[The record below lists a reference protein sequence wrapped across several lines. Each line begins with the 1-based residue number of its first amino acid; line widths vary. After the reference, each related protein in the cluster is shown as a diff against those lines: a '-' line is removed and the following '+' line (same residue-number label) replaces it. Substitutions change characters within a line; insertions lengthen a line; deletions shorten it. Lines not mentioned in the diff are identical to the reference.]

1 MATVSEKHGAEH
13 WFEKLMRLKTLRNT
27 KSLMERLR
35 DGTALQDYISRR
47 WPLLAPVVF
56 IMLLISI
63 VCTTAIFVSTGK
75 VHSLLMLLAIV
86 VAPVILLGSAFVQLY
101 AFLHWIEG
109 RIMTRAL
116 RSRAKTGTRVRASW
130 SKRKLGID
138 LGPFPPVPWVLA
150 TVTLFFPLA
159 VLFTIAWKAVLAI
172 VIVAVLIPVAYA
184 VIDR

>member
-1 MATVSEKHGAEH
+1 MSTVSEKHGQEH
-13 WFEKLMRLKTLRNT
+13 WFEKLLRFKTPRNT
-27 KSLMERLR
+27 KSFMERLR

-47 WPLLAPVVF
+47 WALLAPVAF

-63 VCTTAIFVSTGK
+63 VCTTALFISMGK

-101 AFLHWIEG
+101 AFLHWIEA
-109 RIMTRAL
+109 RIMMRAL
-116 RSRAKTGTRVRASW
+116 RSRAKTGTKVRTSW

-150 TVTLFFPLA
+150 TITLFFPLA
-159 VLFTIAWKAVLAI
+159 VLVTIAWKAVLAI
-172 VIVAVLIPVAYA
+172 IVVAVLVPVAYA
-184 VIDR
+184 LIDR